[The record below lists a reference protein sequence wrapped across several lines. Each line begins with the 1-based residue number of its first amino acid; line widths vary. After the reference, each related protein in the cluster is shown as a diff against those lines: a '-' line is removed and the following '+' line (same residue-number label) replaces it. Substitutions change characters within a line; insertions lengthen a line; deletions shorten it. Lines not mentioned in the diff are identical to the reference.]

1 MLHWA
6 IGWSLV
12 PKTNISGFDSCMEH
26 NMKPYNLGKKLSSG
40 TTSFSGSWK
49 TDYHLHTKK
58 GRKIENWW
66 EGMVH
71 FVSRRT
77 VKQDIKR
84 QLDSDEY

>member
-1 MLHWA
+1 
-6 IGWSLV
+6 
-12 PKTNISGFDSCMEH
+12 
-26 NMKPYNLGKKLSSG
+26 MKPYNLGKKLSSG

-84 QLDSDEY
+84 QIDSNFNELLK